1 MWANGSFNL
10 NIYYLRIVQHNLFF
24 VTDPDV
30 AVFNDYITM
39 KYTEEEFISQT
50 IASSTDSN
58 PNPSGI
64 VADNGRAVIYPPV
77 ITQVF
82 EPGQIL
88 AWGVSRGNPND
99 RNLDASEQGGDGG
112 TSY

>member
-1 MWANGSFNL
+1 
-10 NIYYLRIVQHNLFF
+10 LFF

-30 AVFNDYITM
+30 AVFNDFITM

-64 VADNGRAVIYPPV
+64 TADNGRAVIYPP
-77 ITQVF
+77 IISQVS